1 MNYFK
6 RISSLVLAGI
16 IVLSSTVAVKA
27 ESNDEKLNNM
37 QQQLQQND
45 ADMQKKEQ
53 EKQAVSKEIQGIEN
67 ELHNLNNT
75 IAKNKEDQAAIQH
88 KIDETHKQIEQKKNE
103 IVVLEDKVLARK
115 DIMKKRMVSVQNSSN
130 TSLVVEVVVE
140 SKNFADFIQRMNAVT
155 TILEADKEIL
165 RLQEQDLR
173 QIEEDKK
180 EIDEKEASLVV
191 DKQKL
196 AKAQA
201 DLQDNL
207 KKRQDN
213 LQTVQAKYNQ
223 VASQLNLAAE
233 EKAKVEANMKAVQET
248 IAREQEAARIAA
260 EERAKAEAAAKAEQ
274 EALAKAQAEFAEKQK
289 QEKANKP
296 AEPVANKP
304 AEPVANNS
312 SKVEPEQPKVTA
324 GGKEM
329 YVHATAYTADPSEN
343 GYAAGQQVYSAWG
356 PGGKPYNLT
365 ANPGMKL
372 IAVDPSVIPLGST
385 VNVEGYG
392 IAIAADTGGAI
403 KGHKIDVLMPDK
415 ASSSNWGRKN
425 VKVTILN

>member
-16 IVLSSTVAVKA
+16 IGLSSTVAVKA

-45 ADMQKKEQ
+45 AEMQKKEQ

-75 IAKNKEDQAAIQH
+75 IAKNKEDQTAIQR

-115 DIMKKRMVSVQNSSN
+115 DIMRKRMVSVQNSSN

-140 SKNFADFIQRMNAVT
+140 SKNFADFLQRMNAVS

-180 EIDEKEASLVV
+180 TIDEKEASLVV

-201 DLQDNL
+201 ELQDNL

-233 EKAKVEANMKAVQET
+233 EKAKIESNMKAVQET

-274 EALAKAQAEFAEKQK
+274 EALAKAQAEIAEKQK
-289 QEKANKP
+289 QEKASKP
-296 AEPVANKP
+296 AEPVAVAKNTETESKPDTKP
-304 AEPVANNS
+304 A
-312 SKVEPEQPKVTA
+312 Q
-324 GGKEM
+324 GGKEF
-329 YVHATAYTADPSEN
+329 YVTATAYTADPSEN
-343 GYAAGQQVYSAWG
+343 GYK
-356 PGGKPYNLT
+356 PGETVKSKLGHNLT
-365 ANPGMKL
+365 ANPNMKL

-385 VNVEGYG
+385 VYVEGYG
-392 IAIAADTGGAI
+392 TAIAGDTGSAI
-403 KGHKIDVLMPDK
+403 KGHIIDLLMPNS
-415 ASSSNWGRKN
+415 AQANEWGRRT
-425 VKVTILN
+425 VKVKILN

>member
-16 IVLSSTVAVKA
+16 IGLSSTVAVKA

-75 IAKNKEDQAAIQH
+75 IAKNKEDQAAIQR
-88 KIDETHKQIEQKKNE
+88 KINETHKQIEQKKAD

-140 SKNFADFIQRMNAVT
+140 SKNFADFIQRMNAVS
-155 TILEADKEIL
+155 TILDADKEIL

-196 AKAQA
+196 TKAQA
-201 DLQDNL
+201 ELQDNL

-213 LQTVQAKYNQ
+213 LQAVQAKYNTI
-223 VASQLNLAAE
+223 ASQLNLAAE
-233 EKAKVEANMKAVQET
+233 EKAKIESNMKTVQET

-274 EALAKAQAEFAEKQK
+274 EELAKAKAAAAKQK
-289 QEKANKP
+289 EEQAAKP
-296 AEPVANKP
+296 AEPVAKNTTPESKPDPKP
-304 AEPVANNS
+304 A
-312 SKVEPEQPKVTA
+312 Q
-324 GGKEM
+324 GGKEF
-329 YVHATAYTADPSEN
+329 YVTATAYTADPSEN
-343 GYAAGQQVYSAWG
+343 GYKAGETVKSKMG
-356 PGGKPYNLT
+356 HNLT
-365 ANPGMKL
+365 ANPNMKL
-372 IAVDPSVIPLGST
+372 IAVDEAVIPLGST
-385 VNVEGYG
+385 VYVEGYG
-392 IAIAADTGGAI
+392 TAIAGDTGSAI
-403 KGHKIDVLMPDK
+403 KGHIIDLLMPDS
-415 ASSSNWGRKN
+415 ATANAWGRRT
-425 VKVTILN
+425 VKITILN

>member
-6 RISSLVLAGI
+6 RISCLVLAGI
-16 IVLSSTVAVKA
+16 IGLSSTVAVKA

-45 ADMQKKEQ
+45 AEMQKKEQ
-53 EKQAVSKEIQGIEN
+53 EKQAVSKEIKGIES

-75 IAKNKEDQAAIQH
+75 IAKNKEDQAAIQR
-88 KIDETHKQIEQKKNE
+88 KIDETHKQIEQKKQE

-115 DIMKKRMVSVQNSSN
+115 DIMRKRMVSVQNSSN

-140 SKNFADFIQRMNAVT
+140 SKNFADFLQRMNAVS

-180 EIDEKEASLVV
+180 TIDEKEASLVV

-201 DLQDNL
+201 ELQDNL

-213 LQTVQAKYNQ
+213 LQTVQAKYNE

-233 EKAKVEANMKAVQET
+233 EKAKIESNMKTVQET

-274 EALAKAQAEFAEKQK
+274 EALAKAQAEIAEKQK
-289 QEKANKP
+289 QEKAS
-296 AEPVANKP
+296 KP
-304 AEPVANNS
+304 AEPVANNN
-312 SKVEPEQPKVTA
+312 SKVEPTKPAQPEPPSKPTA
-324 GGKEM
+324 GGKEI
-329 YVHATAYTADPSEN
+329 YVEATAYTADPAEN
-343 GYAAGQQVYSAWG
+343 GYAPGQQVFSAWG
-356 PGGKPYNLT
+356 HYNLT

-372 IAVDPSVIPLGST
+372 IAVDPNVIPLGKT

-392 IAIAADTGGAI
+392 VAIAADTGGAI
-403 KGHKIDVLMPDK
+403 KGHRIDVLMPDK
-415 ASSSNWGRKN
+415 GSSSSWGRRT

>member
-53 EKQAVSKEIQGIEN
+53 EKQAVTKEIQGIEN

-75 IAKNKEDQAAIQH
+75 IAKNKEDQAAIQR
-88 KIDETHKQIEQKKNE
+88 KIDETHKQIEQKKAD
-103 IVVLEDKVLARK
+103 IIVLEDKVLSRK

-180 EIDEKEASLVV
+180 AIDEKEESLVV

-213 LQTVQAKYNQ
+213 LQTVQAKYNAIANQ
-223 VASQLNLAAE
+223 INLAAE

-274 EALAKAQAEFAEKQK
+274 EELAKA
-289 QEKANKP
+289 KAAAAKP
-296 AEPVANKP
+296 AEPVAKDTTPAPPKPDPKP
-304 AEPVANNS
+304 A
-312 SKVEPEQPKVTA
+312 Q
-324 GGKEM
+324 GGKEF
-329 YVHATAYTADPSEN
+329 YVTATAYTADPAEN
-343 GYAAGQQVYSAWG
+343 GYK
-356 PGGKPYNLT
+356 PGEIVKSRQGHNLT
-365 ANPGMKL
+365 ANPNMKL
-372 IAVDPSVIPLGST
+372 IAVDPAVIPLGST
-385 VNVEGYG
+385 VYVEGYG
-392 IAIAADTGGAI
+392 TAVAGDTGSAI
-403 KGHKIDVLMPDK
+403 KGHIIDLLMPDS
-415 ASSSNWGRKN
+415 ATANNWGRRS

>member
-16 IVLSSTVAVKA
+16 IGLSSTVAVKA

-75 IAKNKEDQAAIQH
+75 IAKNKEDQAAIQR
-88 KIDETHKQIEQKKNE
+88 KIDETHKQIEQKKAD

-140 SKNFADFIQRMNAVT
+140 SKNFADFIQRMNAVS
-155 TILEADKEIL
+155 TILDADKEIL

-196 AKAQA
+196 TKAQA
-201 DLQDNL
+201 ELQDNL

-213 LQTVQAKYNQ
+213 LQAVQAKYNTI
-223 VASQLNLAAE
+223 ASQLNLAAE
-233 EKAKVEANMKAVQET
+233 EKAKIESNMKTVQET

-274 EALAKAQAEFAEKQK
+274 EELAKAKAAAAKQK
-289 QEKANKP
+289 EEQAAKP
-296 AEPVANKP
+296 AEPVAKNTTPESKPDPKP
-304 AEPVANNS
+304 A
-312 SKVEPEQPKVTA
+312 Q
-324 GGKEM
+324 GGKEF
-329 YVHATAYTADPSEN
+329 YVTATAYTADPSEN
-343 GYAAGQQVYSAWG
+343 GYKAGETVKSKMG
-356 PGGKPYNLT
+356 HNLT
-365 ANPGMKL
+365 ANPNMKL
-372 IAVDPSVIPLGST
+372 IAVDEAVIPLGST
-385 VNVEGYG
+385 VYVEGYG
-392 IAIAADTGGAI
+392 TAIAGDTGSAI
-403 KGHKIDVLMPDK
+403 KGHIIDLLMPDS
-415 ASSSNWGRKN
+415 ATANAWGRRT
-425 VKVTILN
+425 VKITILN

>member
-75 IAKNKEDQAAIQH
+75 IAKNKEDQAAIQR
-88 KIDETHKQIEQKKNE
+88 KIDETHKQIEQKKAD
-103 IVVLEDKVLARK
+103 IIVLEDKVLARK

-180 EIDEKEASLVV
+180 AIDEKEASLVV

-223 VASQLNLAAE
+223 IASQLNLAAE

-274 EALAKAQAEFAEKQK
+274 EELAKAKAAAAKQK
-289 QEKANKP
+289 EEQAAKP
-296 AEPVANKP
+296 AEPVAKDTTPTKPDPKP
-304 AEPVANNS
+304 A
-312 SKVEPEQPKVTA
+312 Q
-324 GGKEM
+324 GGKEF
-329 YVHATAYTADPSEN
+329 YVTATAYTADPSEN
-343 GYAAGQQVYSAWG
+343 GYK
-356 PGGKPYNLT
+356 PGEIVKSKLGHNLT
-365 ANPGMKL
+365 ANPNMKL
-372 IAVDPSVIPLGST
+372 IAVDPAVIPLGST
-385 VNVEGYG
+385 VYVENYG
-392 IAIAADTGGAI
+392 TAIAGDTGSAI
-403 KGHKIDVLMPDK
+403 KGHIIDLLMPDS
-415 ASSSNWGRKN
+415 ATANNWGRRS

>member
-1 MNYFK
+1 
-6 RISSLVLAGI
+6 
-16 IVLSSTVAVKA
+16 
-27 ESNDEKLNNM
+27 
-37 QQQLQQND
+37 
-45 ADMQKKEQ
+45 
-53 EKQAVSKEIQGIEN
+53 
-67 ELHNLNNT
+67 
-75 IAKNKEDQAAIQH
+75 
-88 KIDETHKQIEQKKNE
+88 
-103 IVVLEDKVLARK
+103 
-115 DIMKKRMVSVQNSSN
+115 MVSVQNSSN

-140 SKNFADFIQRMNAVT
+140 SKNFADFLQRMNAVS

-173 QIEEDKK
+173 QIEADKK
-180 EIDEKEASLVV
+180 TIDEKEASLVV

-207 KKRQDN
+207 KKRQAN

-233 EKAKVEANMKAVQET
+233 EKAKIESNMKAVQET

-274 EALAKAQAEFAEKQK
+274 EALAKAQAEIAEKQK
-289 QEKANKP
+289 QAKASKP
-296 AEPVANKP
+296 AEPVT
-304 AEPVANNS
+304 NNN
-312 SKVEPEQPKVTA
+312 SKVEPPQPEPSPKPTA
-324 GGKEM
+324 GGKEI
-329 YVHATAYTADPSEN
+329 YVEATAYTADPGEN
-343 GYAAGQQVYSAWG
+343 GYAPGQQVFSAWG
-356 PGGKPYNLT
+356 PGGKGYNLT

-372 IAVDPSVIPLGST
+372 IAVDPNVIPLGKT

-392 IAIAADTGGAI
+392 VAIAADTGGAI
-403 KGHKIDVLMPDK
+403 KGNRIDVLMPDK
-415 ASSSNWGRKN
+415 GSSSQWGRKI

>member
-16 IVLSSTVAVKA
+16 IGLSSTVAVKA

-45 ADMQKKEQ
+45 AEMQKKEQ

-75 IAKNKEDQAAIQH
+75 IAKNKEDQTAIQR

-115 DIMKKRMVSVQNSSN
+115 DIMRKRMVSVQNSSN

-140 SKNFADFIQRMNAVT
+140 SKNFADFLQRMNAVS

-180 EIDEKEASLVV
+180 TIDEKEASLVV

-201 DLQDNL
+201 ELQDNL

-233 EKAKVEANMKAVQET
+233 EKAKIESNMKAVQET

-274 EALAKAQAEFAEKQK
+274 EALAKAQAEIAEKQK
-289 QEKANKP
+289 QEKASKP
-296 AEPVANKP
+296 AEPVAVAKNTETESKSDTKP
-304 AEPVANNS
+304 A
-312 SKVEPEQPKVTA
+312 Q
-324 GGKEM
+324 GGKEF
-329 YVHATAYTADPSEN
+329 YVTATAYTADPSEN
-343 GYAAGQQVYSAWG
+343 GYK
-356 PGGKPYNLT
+356 PGETVKSKLGHNLT
-365 ANPGMKL
+365 ANPNMKL

-385 VNVEGYG
+385 VYVEGYG
-392 IAIAADTGGAI
+392 TAIAGDTGSAI
-403 KGHKIDVLMPDK
+403 KGHIIDLLMPNS
-415 ASSSNWGRKN
+415 AQANEWGRRT
-425 VKVTILN
+425 VKVKILN

>member
-45 ADMQKKEQ
+45 AEMQKKEQ
-53 EKQAVSKEIQGIEN
+53 EKQAVSKEIKGIEN

-75 IAKNKEDQAAIQH
+75 IAKNKEDQAAIQR
-88 KIDETHKQIEQKKNE
+88 KIDETHKQIEQKKQE

-115 DIMKKRMVSVQNSSN
+115 DIMRKRMVSVQNSSN

-140 SKNFADFIQRMNAVT
+140 SKNFADFLQRMNAVS

-180 EIDEKEASLVV
+180 TIDEKEASLVV

-201 DLQDNL
+201 ELQDNL

-213 LQTVQAKYNQ
+213 LQTVQAKYNE

-233 EKAKVEANMKAVQET
+233 EKAKIESNMKAVQET
-248 IAREQEAARIAA
+248 IVREQEAARIAA
-260 EERAKAEAAAKAEQ
+260 EERAKAEAEI
-274 EALAKAQAEFAEKQK
+274 AEKQK
-289 QEKANKP
+289 QEKASKP
-296 AEPVANKP
+296 AEPVAKNTGSESKPDTKP
-304 AEPVANNS
+304 A
-312 SKVEPEQPKVTA
+312 Q
-324 GGKEM
+324 GGKEF
-329 YVHATAYTADPSEN
+329 YVTATAYTADPSEN
-343 GYAAGQQVYSAWG
+343 GYK
-356 PGGKPYNLT
+356 PGETVKSRLGHNLT
-365 ANPGMKL
+365 ANPNMKL

-385 VNVEGYG
+385 VYVEGYG
-392 IAIAADTGGAI
+392 TAIAGDTGSAI
-403 KGHKIDVLMPDK
+403 KGHIIDLLMPNS
-415 ASSSNWGRKN
+415 AQANEWGRRT
-425 VKVTILN
+425 VKVKILN

>member
-75 IAKNKEDQAAIQH
+75 IAKNKEDQAAIQR
-88 KIDETHKQIEQKKNE
+88 KIDETHKQIEQKKAD
-103 IVVLEDKVLARK
+103 IIVLEDKVLARK

-140 SKNFADFIQRMNAVT
+140 SKNFADFIQRMNAVS
-155 TILEADKEIL
+155 TILDADKEIL

-180 EIDEKEASLVV
+180 AIDEKEASLVV

-223 VASQLNLAAE
+223 IASQLNLAAE

-274 EALAKAQAEFAEKQK
+274 EELAKAKAAAAKQK
-289 QEKANKP
+289 EEQAAKP
-296 AEPVANKP
+296 AEPVAKDTTPAKPDPKP
-304 AEPVANNS
+304 A
-312 SKVEPEQPKVTA
+312 Q
-324 GGKEM
+324 GGKEF
-329 YVHATAYTADPSEN
+329 YVTATAYTADPSEN
-343 GYAAGQQVYSAWG
+343 GYK
-356 PGGKPYNLT
+356 PGEIVKSKLGHNLT
-365 ANPGMKL
+365 ANPNMKL
-372 IAVDPSVIPLGST
+372 IAVDPAVIPLGST
-385 VNVEGYG
+385 VYVENYG
-392 IAIAADTGGAI
+392 TAIAGDTGSAI
-403 KGHKIDVLMPDK
+403 KGHIIDLLMPDS
-415 ASSSNWGRKN
+415 ATANNWGRRS

>member
-6 RISSLVLAGI
+6 RISCLVLAGI
-16 IVLSSTVAVKA
+16 IGLSSTVAVKA
-27 ESNDEKLNNM
+27 VSNDEKLNNM

-45 ADMQKKEQ
+45 AEMQKKEQ
-53 EKQAVSKEIQGIEN
+53 EKQAVSKEIKGIEN

-75 IAKNKEDQAAIQH
+75 IAKNKEDQAAIQR
-88 KIDETHKQIEQKKNE
+88 KIDETHKQIEQKKQE

-115 DIMKKRMVSVQNSSN
+115 DIMRKRMVSVQNSSN

-140 SKNFADFIQRMNAVT
+140 SKNFADFLQRMNAVS

-180 EIDEKEASLVV
+180 TIDEKEASLVV

-201 DLQDNL
+201 ELQDNL

-213 LQTVQAKYNQ
+213 LQTVQAKYNE

-233 EKAKVEANMKAVQET
+233 EKAKIESNMKTVQET

-274 EALAKAQAEFAEKQK
+274 EALAKAQAEIAEKQK
-289 QEKANKP
+289 QEKAS
-296 AEPVANKP
+296 KP
-304 AEPVANNS
+304 AEPVANNN
-312 SKVEPEQPKVTA
+312 SKVEPAQPEPSSKPTA
-324 GGKEM
+324 GGKEI
-329 YVHATAYTADPSEN
+329 YVEATAYTADPGEN
-343 GYAAGQQVYSAWG
+343 GYAPGQQVFSAWG
-356 PGGKPYNLT
+356 PGGKGYNLT

-372 IAVDPSVIPLGST
+372 IAVDPNVIPLGKT

-392 IAIAADTGGAI
+392 VAIAADTGGAI
-403 KGHKIDVLMPDK
+403 KGHRIDVLMPDK
-415 ASSSNWGRKN
+415 GSSSSWGRRT

>member
-75 IAKNKEDQAAIQH
+75 IAKNKEDQAAIQR
-88 KIDETHKQIEQKKNE
+88 KIDETHKQIEQKKAD
-103 IVVLEDKVLARK
+103 IIVLEDKVLARK

-180 EIDEKEASLVV
+180 AIDEKEASLVV

-196 AKAQA
+196 AKVQA

-223 VASQLNLAAE
+223 IASQLNLAAE

-274 EALAKAQAEFAEKQK
+274 EELAKAKAAAAKQK
-289 QEKANKP
+289 EEQAAKP
-296 AEPVANKP
+296 AEPVAKDTTPAKPDPTPAKPDPKP
-304 AEPVANNS
+304 A
-312 SKVEPEQPKVTA
+312 Q
-324 GGKEM
+324 GGKEF
-329 YVHATAYTADPSEN
+329 YVTATAYTADPSEN
-343 GYAAGQQVYSAWG
+343 GYK
-356 PGGKPYNLT
+356 PGEIVKSKLGHNLT
-365 ANPGMKL
+365 ANPNMKL
-372 IAVDPSVIPLGST
+372 IAVDPAVIPLGST
-385 VNVEGYG
+385 VYVENYG
-392 IAIAADTGGAI
+392 TAIAGDTGSAI
-403 KGHKIDVLMPDK
+403 KGHIIDLLMPDS
-415 ASSSNWGRKN
+415 ATANNWGRRS

>member
-16 IVLSSTVAVKA
+16 IGLSSTVAVKA

-45 ADMQKKEQ
+45 AEMQKKEQ

-75 IAKNKEDQAAIQH
+75 IAKNKEDQAAIQR

-115 DIMKKRMVSVQNSSN
+115 DIMRKRMVSVQNSSN

-140 SKNFADFIQRMNAVT
+140 SKNFADFLQRMNAVS

-180 EIDEKEASLVV
+180 TIDEKEASLVV

-201 DLQDNL
+201 ELQDNL
-207 KKRQDN
+207 KKRQAN

-233 EKAKVEANMKAVQET
+233 EKAKIESNMKAVQET

-274 EALAKAQAEFAEKQK
+274 EALAKAQAEIAEKKK
-289 QEKANKP
+289 QEQASKP
-296 AEPVANKP
+296 AEPVVKNTETESKP
-304 AEPVANNS
+304 DTKPT
-312 SKVEPEQPKVTA
+312 Q
-324 GGKEM
+324 GGKEF
-329 YVHATAYTADPSEN
+329 YVTATAYTADPSEN
-343 GYAAGQQVYSAWG
+343 GYK
-356 PGGKPYNLT
+356 PGETVKSRLGHNLT
-365 ANPGMKL
+365 ANPNMKL

-385 VNVEGYG
+385 VYVEGYG
-392 IAIAADTGGAI
+392 TAIAGDTGSAI
-403 KGHKIDVLMPDK
+403 KGHIIDLLMPNS
-415 ASSSNWGRKN
+415 AQANEWGRRT
-425 VKVTILN
+425 VKVKILN

>member
-16 IVLSSTVAVKA
+16 IGLSSTVAVKA

-45 ADMQKKEQ
+45 AEMQKKEQ
-53 EKQAVSKEIQGIEN
+53 EKQAVSKEIKGIEN

-75 IAKNKEDQAAIQH
+75 IAKNKEDQSAIQR
-88 KIDETHKQIEQKKNE
+88 KIDETHKQIEQKKAD
-103 IVVLEDKVLARK
+103 IIVLEDKVLARK

-140 SKNFADFIQRMNAVT
+140 SKNFADFIQRMNAVS
-155 TILEADKEIL
+155 TILDADKEIL

-180 EIDEKEASLVV
+180 AIDEKEASLVV

-213 LQTVQAKYNQ
+213 LQTVQAKYNAIANQ
-223 VASQLNLAAE
+223 INLAAE

-274 EALAKAQAEFAEKQK
+274 EELAKAKAAAAKQK
-289 QEKANKP
+289 EEQAAKP
-296 AEPVANKP
+296 AEPVAKNTTPESKPDPKP
-304 AEPVANNS
+304 A
-312 SKVEPEQPKVTA
+312 Q
-324 GGKEM
+324 GGKEF
-329 YVHATAYTADPSEN
+329 YVTATAYTADPSEN
-343 GYAAGQQVYSAWG
+343 GYK
-356 PGGKPYNLT
+356 PGETVKSKLGHNLT
-365 ANPGMKL
+365 ANPNMKL
-372 IAVDPSVIPLGST
+372 IAVDPAVIPLGST
-385 VNVEGYG
+385 VYVEGYG
-392 IAIAADTGGAI
+392 TAIAGDTGSAI
-403 KGHKIDVLMPDK
+403 KGHIIDLLMPDS
-415 ASSSNWGRKN
+415 AAANNWGRRS

>member
-16 IVLSSTVAVKA
+16 ISLSSTVAVKA

-45 ADMQKKEQ
+45 AEMQKKEQ
-53 EKQAVSKEIQGIEN
+53 EKQAVNKEIQGIEN

-75 IAKNKEDQAAIQH
+75 IAKNKEDQAAIQR

-115 DIMKKRMVSVQNSSN
+115 DIMRKRMVSVQNSSN

-140 SKNFADFIQRMNAVT
+140 SKNFADFLQRMNAVS

-180 EIDEKEASLVV
+180 TIDEKEESLVV

-201 DLQDNL
+201 ELQDNL
-207 KKRQDN
+207 KKRQAN

-233 EKAKVEANMKAVQET
+233 EKAKIESNMKAVQET

-274 EALAKAQAEFAEKQK
+274 EALAKAQADVAEKQK
-289 QEKANKP
+289 QKQEQASKP
-296 AEPVANKP
+296 AQTKN
-304 AEPVANNS
+304 NNS
-312 SKVEPEQPKVTA
+312 SVEPAQPSKPAA
-324 GGKEM
+324 GGREI
-329 YVHATAYTADPSEN
+329 YVHATAYTADPGEN
-343 GYAAGQQVYSAWG
+343 GYAPGQQVYSAWG
-356 PGGKPYNLT
+356 GYNLT

-372 IAVDPSVIPLGST
+372 IAVDPSVIPLGSR
-385 VNVEGYG
+385 VYVEGYG
-392 IAIAADTGGAI
+392 EAIAADTGGAI

-415 ASSSNWGRKN
+415 ASSSKWGRKN
-425 VKVTILN
+425 VKLTILN

>member
-6 RISSLVLAGI
+6 RISCLVLAGI
-16 IVLSSTVAVKA
+16 IGLSSTVAVKA

-45 ADMQKKEQ
+45 AEMQKKEQ
-53 EKQAVSKEIQGIEN
+53 EKQAVSKEIKGIEN

-75 IAKNKEDQAAIQH
+75 IAKNKEDQAAIQR
-88 KIDETHKQIEQKKNE
+88 KIDETHKQIEQKKQE

-115 DIMKKRMVSVQNSSN
+115 DIMRKRMVSVQNSSN

-140 SKNFADFIQRMNAVT
+140 SKNFADFLQRMNAVS

-180 EIDEKEASLVV
+180 TIDEKEASLVV

-201 DLQDNL
+201 ELQDNL

-213 LQTVQAKYNQ
+213 LQTVQAKYNE
-223 VASQLNLAAE
+223 VASELNLAAE
-233 EKAKVEANMKAVQET
+233 EKAKIESNMKTVQET

-274 EALAKAQAEFAEKQK
+274 EALAKAQAEIAEKQK
-289 QEKANKP
+289 QEKASKP
-296 AEPVANKP
+296 AEPVAKNT
-304 AEPVANNS
+304 ET
-312 SKVEPEQPKVTA
+312 QPKPDTKPTQ
-324 GGKEM
+324 GGKEF
-329 YVHATAYTADPSEN
+329 YVTATAYTADPSEN
-343 GYAAGQQVYSAWG
+343 GYK
-356 PGGKPYNLT
+356 PGETVKSKLGHNLT
-365 ANPGMKL
+365 ANPNMKL

-385 VNVEGYG
+385 VYVEGYG
-392 IAIAADTGGAI
+392 TAIAGDTGSAI
-403 KGHKIDVLMPDK
+403 KGHIIDLLMPNSAQAND
-415 ASSSNWGRKN
+415 WGRRT
-425 VKVTILN
+425 VKVKILN

>member
-16 IVLSSTVAVKA
+16 IGLSSTVAVKA

-45 ADMQKKEQ
+45 AEMQKKEQ
-53 EKQAVSKEIQGIEN
+53 EKQAVSKEIKGIEN

-75 IAKNKEDQAAIQH
+75 IAKNKEDQAAIQR
-88 KIDETHKQIEQKKNE
+88 KIDETHKQIEQKKAD
-103 IVVLEDKVLARK
+103 IIVLEDKVLARK

-140 SKNFADFIQRMNAVT
+140 SKNFADFIQRMNAVS
-155 TILEADKEIL
+155 TILDADKEIL

-180 EIDEKEASLVV
+180 AIDEKEASLVV

-213 LQTVQAKYNQ
+213 LQTVQAKYNAIANQ
-223 VASQLNLAAE
+223 INLAAE

-274 EALAKAQAEFAEKQK
+274 EELAKAKAAAAKQK
-289 QEKANKP
+289 EEQAAKQKEEQAAKP
-296 AEPVANKP
+296 AEPVAKDTTPAKPDPKP
-304 AEPVANNS
+304 A
-312 SKVEPEQPKVTA
+312 Q
-324 GGKEM
+324 GGKEF
-329 YVHATAYTADPSEN
+329 YVTATAYTADPSEN
-343 GYAAGQQVYSAWG
+343 GYK
-356 PGGKPYNLT
+356 PGETVKSKLGHNLT
-365 ANPGMKL
+365 ANPNMKL
-372 IAVDPSVIPLGST
+372 IAVDPAVIPLGST
-385 VNVEGYG
+385 VYVEGYG
-392 IAIAADTGGAI
+392 TAIAGDTGSAI
-403 KGHKIDVLMPDK
+403 KGHIIDLLMPDS
-415 ASSSNWGRKN
+415 ATANNWGRRS

>member
-6 RISSLVLAGI
+6 RISCLVLAGI

-45 ADMQKKEQ
+45 AEMQKKEQ
-53 EKQAVSKEIQGIEN
+53 EKQAVSKEIKGIEN

-75 IAKNKEDQAAIQH
+75 IAKNKEDQAAIQR
-88 KIDETHKQIEQKKNE
+88 KIDETHKQIEQKKQE

-115 DIMKKRMVSVQNSSN
+115 DIMRKRMVSVQNSSN

-140 SKNFADFIQRMNAVT
+140 SKNFADFLQRMNAVS

-180 EIDEKEASLVV
+180 TIDEKEASLVV

-201 DLQDNL
+201 ELQDNL

-213 LQTVQAKYNQ
+213 LQAVQAKYNE
-223 VASQLNLAAE
+223 VASQLNLATE
-233 EKAKVEANMKAVQET
+233 EKAKIESNMKAVQET

-274 EALAKAQAEFAEKQK
+274 KALAKVQAEIAEKQK
-289 QEKANKP
+289 QEKASKP
-296 AEPVANKP
+296 AEPVAKNTGSESKPDTKP
-304 AEPVANNS
+304 A
-312 SKVEPEQPKVTA
+312 Q
-324 GGKEM
+324 GGKEF
-329 YVHATAYTADPSEN
+329 YVTATAYTADPSEN
-343 GYAAGQQVYSAWG
+343 GYK
-356 PGGKPYNLT
+356 PGETVKSRLGHNLT
-365 ANPGMKL
+365 ANPNMKL

-385 VNVEGYG
+385 VYVEGYG
-392 IAIAADTGGAI
+392 TAIAGDTGSAI
-403 KGHKIDVLMPDK
+403 KGHIIDLLMPNS
-415 ASSSNWGRKN
+415 AQANEWGRRT
-425 VKVTILN
+425 VKVKILN

>member
-6 RISSLVLAGI
+6 RISCLVLAGI
-16 IVLSSTVAVKA
+16 IGLSSTVAVKA

-45 ADMQKKEQ
+45 AEMQKKEQ
-53 EKQAVSKEIQGIEN
+53 EKQAVSKEIKGIEN

-75 IAKNKEDQAAIQH
+75 IAKNKEDQAAIQR
-88 KIDETHKQIEQKKNE
+88 KIDETHKQIEQKKQE

-115 DIMKKRMVSVQNSSN
+115 DIMRKRMVSVQNSSN

-140 SKNFADFIQRMNAVT
+140 SKNFADFLQRMNAVS

-180 EIDEKEASLVV
+180 TIDEKEASLVV

-201 DLQDNL
+201 ELQDNL

-213 LQTVQAKYNQ
+213 LQTVQAKYNE

-233 EKAKVEANMKAVQET
+233 EKAKIESNMKTVQET

-274 EALAKAQAEFAEKQK
+274 EALAKAQAEIAEKQK
-289 QEKANKP
+289 QEKASKP
-296 AEPVANKP
+296 V
-304 AEPVANNS
+304 EPVANNN
-312 SKVEPEQPKVTA
+312 SKVEPAQPEPSSKPTA
-324 GGKEM
+324 GGKEI
-329 YVHATAYTADPSEN
+329 YVEATAYTADPGEN
-343 GYAAGQQVYSAWG
+343 GYAPGQQVFSAWG
-356 PGGKPYNLT
+356 PGGKGYNLT

-372 IAVDPSVIPLGST
+372 IAVDPSVIPLGKT

-392 IAIAADTGGAI
+392 VAIAADTGGAI
-403 KGHKIDVLMPDK
+403 KGHRIDVLMPDK
-415 ASSSNWGRKN
+415 GSSSSWGRRT

>member
-16 IVLSSTVAVKA
+16 IGLSSTVAVKA

-37 QQQLQQND
+37 QQQLQQSD

-75 IAKNKEDQAAIQH
+75 IAKNKEDQAAIQR
-88 KIDETHKQIEQKKNE
+88 KIDETHKQIEQKKQE

-115 DIMKKRMVSVQNSSN
+115 DIMRKRMVSVQNSSN

-140 SKNFADFIQRMNAVT
+140 SKNFADFLQRMNAVS

-180 EIDEKEASLVV
+180 TIDEKEASLVV

-201 DLQDNL
+201 ELQDNL

-213 LQTVQAKYNQ
+213 LQNVQAKYNEIANQ
-223 VASQLNLAAE
+223 INLAAE
-233 EKAKVEANMKAVQET
+233 EKAKIESNMKAVQET

-274 EALAKAQAEFAEKQK
+274 EELAKAKAEA
-289 QEKANKP
+289 AKP
-296 AEPVANKP
+296 AEPVAKSTAPESKPDTKP
-304 AEPVANNS
+304 A
-312 SKVEPEQPKVTA
+312 Q
-324 GGKEM
+324 GGKEF
-329 YVHATAYTADPSEN
+329 YVTATAYTADPSEN
-343 GYAAGQQVYSAWG
+343 GYKAGETVKSKLG
-356 PGGKPYNLT
+356 HDLT
-365 ANPGMKL
+365 ANPNMKL
-372 IAVDPSVIPLGST
+372 IAVDPAVIPLGST
-385 VNVEGYG
+385 VYVEGYG
-392 IAIAADTGGAI
+392 TAIAGDTGSAI
-403 KGHKIDVLMPDK
+403 KGHIIDLLMPDS
-415 ASSSNWGRKN
+415 ATANAWGRRT

>member
-16 IVLSSTVAVKA
+16 IGLSSTVAVKA

-45 ADMQKKEQ
+45 AEMQKKEQ

-75 IAKNKEDQAAIQH
+75 IAKNKEDQAAIQR
-88 KIDETHKQIEQKKNE
+88 KIDETHKQIERKKEE

-115 DIMKKRMVSVQNSSN
+115 DIMRKRMVSVQNSSN

-140 SKNFADFIQRMNAVT
+140 SKNFADFLQRMNAVS

-173 QIEEDKK
+173 QIEADKK
-180 EIDEKEASLVV
+180 TIDEKEASLVV

-201 DLQDNL
+201 ELQDNL

-223 VASQLNLAAE
+223 VASQLNLAAG
-233 EKAKVEANMKAVQET
+233 EKAKIESNMKAVQET

-274 EALAKAQAEFAEKQK
+274 EALAKAQAEIAEKQK

-296 AEPVANKP
+296 ADKP
-304 AEPVANNS
+304 AEPVANNN
-312 SKVEPEQPKVTA
+312 SKVEPPQPEPSPKPTA
-324 GGKEM
+324 GGKEI
-329 YVHATAYTADPSEN
+329 YVEATAYTADPAEN
-343 GYAAGQQVYSAWG
+343 GYAPGQQVFSAWG
-356 PGGKPYNLT
+356 HYNLT

-372 IAVDPSVIPLGST
+372 IAVDPNVIPLGKT

-392 IAIAADTGGAI
+392 VAIAADTGGAI
-403 KGHKIDVLMPDK
+403 KGHRIDVLMPDK
-415 ASSSNWGRKN
+415 GSSSSWGRRT

>member
-6 RISSLVLAGI
+6 RISSLVLAGM

-75 IAKNKEDQAAIQH
+75 IAKNKEDQAAIQR
-88 KIDETHKQIEQKKNE
+88 KIDETHKQIEQKKAD
-103 IVVLEDKVLARK
+103 IIVLEDKVLARK

-180 EIDEKEASLVV
+180 AIDEKEASLVV

-223 VASQLNLAAE
+223 IASQLNLAAE

-274 EALAKAQAEFAEKQK
+274 EELAKAKAAAAKQK
-289 QEKANKP
+289 EEQAAKP
-296 AEPVANKP
+296 AEPVAKDTTPAKPDPKP
-304 AEPVANNS
+304 A
-312 SKVEPEQPKVTA
+312 Q
-324 GGKEM
+324 GGKEF
-329 YVHATAYTADPSEN
+329 YVTATAYTADPSEN
-343 GYAAGQQVYSAWG
+343 GYK
-356 PGGKPYNLT
+356 PGETVKSKLGHNLT
-365 ANPGMKL
+365 ANPNMKL
-372 IAVDPSVIPLGST
+372 IAVDPAVIPLGST
-385 VNVEGYG
+385 VYVENYG
-392 IAIAADTGGAI
+392 TAIAGDTGSAI
-403 KGHKIDVLMPDK
+403 KGHIIDLLMPDS
-415 ASSSNWGRKN
+415 ATANNWGRRS

>member
-6 RISSLVLAGI
+6 RISSLVLAGM

-88 KIDETHKQIEQKKNE
+88 KIDETHKQIEQKKAD
-103 IVVLEDKVLARK
+103 IIVLEDKVLARK

-180 EIDEKEASLVV
+180 AIDEKEASLVV

-213 LQTVQAKYNQ
+213 LQTVQTKYNQ
-223 VASQLNLAAE
+223 IASQLNLAAE

-274 EALAKAQAEFAEKQK
+274 EELAKAKAAAAKQK
-289 QEKANKP
+289 EEQAAKP
-296 AEPVANKP
+296 AEPVAKDTTPAKPDPKP
-304 AEPVANNS
+304 A
-312 SKVEPEQPKVTA
+312 Q
-324 GGKEM
+324 GGKEF
-329 YVHATAYTADPSEN
+329 YVTATAYTADPSEN
-343 GYAAGQQVYSAWG
+343 GYK
-356 PGGKPYNLT
+356 PGEIVKSKLGHNLT
-365 ANPGMKL
+365 ANPNMKL
-372 IAVDPSVIPLGST
+372 IAVDPAVIPLGST
-385 VNVEGYG
+385 VYVENYG
-392 IAIAADTGGAI
+392 TAIAGDTGSAI
-403 KGHKIDVLMPDK
+403 KGHIIDLLMPDS
-415 ASSSNWGRKN
+415 ATANNWGRRS

>member
-16 IVLSSTVAVKA
+16 IGLSSTGAVKA
-27 ESNDEKLNNM
+27 ESNDEKLNNI

-75 IAKNKEDQAAIQH
+75 IEKNKEDQAAIQR

-115 DIMKKRMVSVQNSSN
+115 DIMRKRMVSVQNSSN

-140 SKNFADFIQRMNAVT
+140 SKNFADFLQRMNAVSA
-155 TILEADKEIL
+155 ILEADKEIL

-180 EIDEKEASLVV
+180 TIDEKEASLVV
-191 DKQKL
+191 DKQRL
-196 AKAQA
+196 TKAQA
-201 DLQDNL
+201 ELQDNL

-213 LQTVQAKYNQ
+213 LQTVQSKYNEI
-223 VASQLNLAAE
+223 ASQINLAAE
-233 EKAKVEANMKAVQET
+233 EKAKIESNMKAVQET

-274 EALAKAQAEFAEKQK
+274 EALAQAQAAAKPDT
-289 QEKANKP
+289 KP
-296 AEPVANKP
+296 A
-304 AEPVANNS
+304 
-312 SKVEPEQPKVTA
+312 Q
-324 GGKEM
+324 GGKEF
-329 YVHATAYTADPSEN
+329 YVTATAYTSDPSEN
-343 GYAAGQQVYSAWG
+343 GYAPGQQVFSAWG
-356 PGGKPYNLT
+356 PGGKGYNLT

-372 IAVDPSVIPLGST
+372 IAVDPAVIPLGST
-385 VNVEGYG
+385 VYVEGYG
-392 IAIAADTGGAI
+392 TAIAGDTGSAI
-403 KGHKIDVLMPDK
+403 KGHRIDVLMPDK
-415 ASSSNWGRKN
+415 GSSSRWGRRT

>member
-16 IVLSSTVAVKA
+16 IGLSSTVAVKA

-45 ADMQKKEQ
+45 AEMQKKEQ
-53 EKQAVSKEIQGIEN
+53 EKQAVNKEIQGIEN

-75 IAKNKEDQAAIQH
+75 IAKNKEDQAAIQR
-88 KIDETHKQIEQKKNE
+88 KIDETHKQIEQKKSE

-115 DIMKKRMVSVQNSSN
+115 DIMRKRMVSVQNSSN

-140 SKNFADFIQRMNAVT
+140 SKNFADFLQRMNAVS

-180 EIDEKEASLVV
+180 TIDEKEASLVV

-196 AKAQA
+196 TKAQA
-201 DLQDNL
+201 ELQDNL

-213 LQTVQAKYNQ
+213 LQTVQAKYNA
-223 VASQLNLAAE
+223 VAAQLNLAAE
-233 EKAKVEANMKAVQET
+233 EKAKIESNMKAVQET

-260 EERAKAEAAAKAEQ
+260 EERAKAEAAAKAEK
-274 EALAKAQAEFAEKQK
+274 EALAKAQAEVAEKQK
-289 QEKANKP
+289 QEQASKP
-296 AEPVANKP
+296 AQAKN
-304 AEPVANNS
+304 NNS
-312 SKVEPEQPKVTA
+312 NVEPAPKPTA
-324 GGKEM
+324 GGKEI
-329 YVHATAYTADPSEN
+329 YVEATAYTADPAEN
-343 GYAAGQQVYSAWG
+343 GYG
-356 PGGKPYNLT
+356 PGQIVKSKMGHNLT

-372 IAVDPSVIPLGST
+372 IAVDPSVIPLGSR
-385 VNVEGYG
+385 VYVEGYG
-392 IAIAADTGGAI
+392 EAIAGDTGGAI
-403 KGHKIDVLMPDK
+403 KGHRIDVLMPDK
-415 ASSSNWGRKN
+415 GTSSNWGRRT
-425 VKVTILN
+425 VKVTILG

>member
-45 ADMQKKEQ
+45 AEMQKKEQ
-53 EKQAVSKEIQGIEN
+53 EKQAVSKEIKGIEN

-75 IAKNKEDQAAIQH
+75 IAKNKEDQAAIQR
-88 KIDETHKQIEQKKNE
+88 KIDETHKQIEQKKQE

-115 DIMKKRMVSVQNSSN
+115 DIMRKRMVSVQNSSN

-140 SKNFADFIQRMNAVT
+140 SKNFADFLQRMNAVS

-180 EIDEKEASLVV
+180 TIDEKEASLVV

-201 DLQDNL
+201 ELQDNL

-213 LQTVQAKYNQ
+213 LQTVQAKYNE

-233 EKAKVEANMKAVQET
+233 EKAKIESNMKTVQET

-274 EALAKAQAEFAEKQK
+274 EALAKAQAEIAEKQK
-289 QEKANKP
+289 QEKASKP
-296 AEPVANKP
+296 AEPVAKNT
-304 AEPVANNS
+304 ET
-312 SKVEPEQPKVTA
+312 QPKPDTKPTQ
-324 GGKEM
+324 GGKEF
-329 YVHATAYTADPSEN
+329 YVTATAYTADPSEN
-343 GYAAGQQVYSAWG
+343 GYK
-356 PGGKPYNLT
+356 PGETVKSKLGHNLT
-365 ANPGMKL
+365 ANPNMKL

-385 VNVEGYG
+385 VYVEGYG
-392 IAIAADTGGAI
+392 TAIAGDTGSAI
-403 KGHKIDVLMPDK
+403 KGHIIDLLMPNSAQAND
-415 ASSSNWGRKN
+415 WGRRT
-425 VKVTILN
+425 VKVKILN

>member
-88 KIDETHKQIEQKKNE
+88 KIDETHKQIEQKKAD
-103 IVVLEDKVLARK
+103 IIVLEDKVLARK
-115 DIMKKRMVSVQNSSN
+115 DIMNKRMVSVQNSSN

-180 EIDEKEASLVV
+180 AIDEKEESLVV

-196 AKAQA
+196 AKTQA

-213 LQTVQAKYNQ
+213 LQTVQAKYNAIANQ
-223 VASQLNLAAE
+223 INLAAE

-274 EALAKAQAEFAEKQK
+274 EELAKAKAAAAKQK
-289 QEKANKP
+289 EEQAAKP
-296 AEPVANKP
+296 AEPVAKDTTPAPPKPDPKP
-304 AEPVANNS
+304 A
-312 SKVEPEQPKVTA
+312 Q
-324 GGKEM
+324 GGKEF
-329 YVHATAYTADPSEN
+329 YVTATAYTADPAEN
-343 GYAAGQQVYSAWG
+343 GYK
-356 PGGKPYNLT
+356 PGEIVKSRQGHNLT
-365 ANPGMKL
+365 ANPNMKL
-372 IAVDPSVIPLGST
+372 IAVDPAVIPLGST
-385 VNVEGYG
+385 VYVEGYG
-392 IAIAADTGGAI
+392 TAVAGDTGSAI
-403 KGHKIDVLMPDK
+403 KGHIIDLLMPDS
-415 ASSSNWGRKN
+415 ATANNWGRRS